1 MLSKKKYKVSPL
13 FLTSQ
18 TNMVSTLFQQ
28 CAKGKGDRDHRTLL
42 YKLLELTNYKWNRC
56 FKSSDLFFI
65 HNPCRSNL
73 TNATNGVRPFC
84 YKKTQEFLPKQK
96 KKKKAA

>member
-13 FLTSQ
+13 LLTSQ

-28 CAKGKGDRDHRTLL
+28 SAKGKGDRDHRTLL
-42 YKLLELTNYKWNRC
+42 YQLLKLTNYKWNRC
-56 FKSSDLFFI
+56 FNLHLFFI

-73 TNATNGVRPFC
+73 TNATKGVRPFC
-84 YKKTQEFLPKQK
+84 YKKNSGIF
-96 KKKKAA
+96 A